1 MNATIDCPLDS
12 VVAQSGNGTDL
23 HHHDVMAS
31 KQELL
36 CGKSGSNLDATSNL
50 LFHEIDEAD
59 VKQSDENTFS
69 GGPLANASGETLVNA
84 NGVLLNN
91 NGHSLIVSEATVS
104 HCSYGQNLSNSDMV
118 TVIQK
123 RNDEISDPIDSAKRD
138 LKNTRYTLADITR
151 MKGNNGP
158 KLYQNHAQQPDTIHG
173 YKDSK
178 GEKQP

>member
-1 MNATIDCPLDS
+1 M
-12 VVAQSGNGTDL
+12 
-23 HHHDVMAS
+23 
-31 KQELL
+31 
-36 CGKSGSNLDATSNL
+36 
-50 LFHEIDEAD
+50 FHAVEEIDEAD
-59 VKQSDENTFS
+59 VKQSNENMFS
-69 GGPLANASGETLVNA
+69 GGPLANA
-84 NGVLLNN
+84 NGVSLHN
-91 NGHSLIVSEATVS
+91 NGQSLNVSEATVS
-104 HCSYGQNLSNSDMV
+104 HCSSGQNLSNSSDMV